1 MLATL
6 RTGGIDFRC
15 VPILGVVEKAEGPEC
30 GTEPGQA
37 TVSSRFPGPR
47 KRVRSYK
54 VRDQTRLAVSLL
66 LIPMGPWGWRWC
78 VQENVGH
85 GYIFLS
91 KAPGQC
97 DNIFG

>member
-54 VRDQTRLAVSLL
+54 VRDQTRPATYGALGMEVVCAGECGTWVSFYLKLL
-66 LIPMGPWGWRWC
+66 D
-78 VQENVGH
+78 NVTI
-85 GYIFLS
+85 YLVE
-91 KAPGQC
+91 
-97 DNIFG
+97 